1 MVVIPGSQAL
11 RGLDMTEADIQR
23 KMIAAVEKLG
33 CLVIKIIRANKSG
46 IPDLLILV
54 PGGKAVFV
62 EVKKPGGKPSKLQ
75 EYYISQ
81 LRLLGFTA
89 FWSCSVDDVVT
100 AVSKS
105 LPDPKIQ
112 QKQTK
117 SLL

>member
-1 MVVIPGSQAL
+1 MAVILGFQAL

-23 KMIAAVEKLG
+23 KMIEKVEKLG

-75 EYYISQ
+75 EYYIAK
-81 LRLLGFTA
+81 LRLLGFAA
-89 FWSCSVDDVVT
+89 FWSNSVDDVVAT
-100 AVSKS
+100 VVKF

-112 QKQTK
+112 PKQ
-117 SLL
+117 